1 MKYRLS
7 YLILI
12 LTLLV
17 TMLNTSPVYAA
28 NAVVGN
34 GTAASCT
41 EAAFDNAL
49 AIATSGGGTITF
61 NCGAAIKTITFTS
74 SKNIFTGNVTINGN
88 NLIILSGGPGVR
100 HFFIND
106 GLTFTLQN
114 ITLRDGDSPVGGG
127 AIEASGAHIILE
139 SVKLLNNYASNQ
151 GGAIYCY
158 IGVDGTLT
166 VNNSFFENNASANGG
181 AIYNDGCTTTISNT
195 TFLTNNATASGGALH
210 NAFGASLIVN
220 DSTFQS
226 NTAQAGGGLFN
237 DSGST
242 VTLNSAT
249 FQENAALDGVG
260 LFNNSG
266 AIATLNSVTFQ
277 GNTGGYGGGLE
288 NSGAITI
295 NDSLFNS
302 NVVTGSGG
310 GIWNLNGTVTLNR
323 TTISNNSAY
332 EGGGINTYGTH
343 LQITKANIV
352 DNIATGTH
360 GGGIYHGGGTAFITD
375 ATISGNQAN
384 AATANGGGI
393 YQNSDDNLALTN
405 VTLAD
410 NQAGMLGGGFY
421 HFGRYAVLTNVTIA
435 NNLAGVAGDAIYEDS
450 PMTPLNPGIVQIGN
464 SVILG
469 SANNCDGGMFQS
481 LGYNLSQGTCASLTH
496 ATDQDN
502 YVGSLNL
509 SPLASNGGV
518 YPMQTMMPITGSPLI
533 DAGNNI
539 DCSSLDQRGQA
550 RPLDGDR
557 NGSALCDIG
566 AVEFI
571 PAPIFADVPM
581 SYWSVS
587 WIERLYSAGITGG
600 CANSPLRYC
609 PEDIVTRAQM
619 AVFLEKSLYG
629 PSFFPPNVTPTFG
642 DITGHWAEDWI
653 EALKAD
659 GITGGCGNGNYCPEA
674 PVTRAQ
680 MAIFLLRAKH
690 GAAYNPP
697 TATGS
702 VFGDVPAGYWA
713 AAWVERLAIE
723 GITTGCGSGNYCPE
737 NPVTRA
743 QMAVFLVKTFGL
755 P

>member
-1 MKYRLS
+1 MKHRLS
-7 YLILI
+7 YLILV
-12 LTLLV
+12 LTLLAA
-17 TMLNTSPVYAA
+17 MLNTSPVYAA

-41 EAAFDNAL
+41 EAAFDSAL
-49 AIATSGGGTITF
+49 AIATIGGGTITF
-61 NCGAAIKTITFTS
+61 NCGPAIKTITFTS
-74 SKNIFTGNVTINGN
+74 SKSILSGNVTINGN

-127 AIEASGAHIILE
+127 AIEASGAYIVLE

-195 TFLTNNATASGGALH
+195 TFLTNDATASGGALH
-210 NAFGASLIVN
+210 NAFNASLIVN
-220 DSTFQS
+220 GSTFQS
-226 NTAQAGGGLFN
+226 NTA
-237 DSGST
+237 
-242 VTLNSAT
+242 
-249 FQENAALDGVG
+249 LDGGG

-266 AIATLNSVTFQ
+266 ATATLNFVTFQ

-295 NDSLFNS
+295 NDSLFNL

-310 GIWNLNGTVTLNR
+310 GIWNLGGTVTLNR

-332 EGGGINTYGTH
+332 EGGGINTYGAD

-393 YQNSDDNLALTN
+393 YQNSDDNLTLTN

-421 HFGRYAVLTNVTIA
+421 HFGRYAILTNVTIA

-481 LGYNLSQGTCASLTH
+481 FGYNLSQGTCASLVH

-518 YPMQTMMPITGSPLI
+518 YPMQTMMPTAGSPLI
-533 DAGNNI
+533 DAGDNTI
-539 DCSSLDQRGQA
+539 CPSTDQRGQA
-550 RPLDGDR
+550 RPLDGDG

-587 WIERLYSAGITGG
+587 WVERLYSAGITGG

-609 PEDIVTRAQM
+609 PENIVTRAQM
-619 AVFLEKSLYG
+619 AVFLEKSLHG
-629 PSFFPPNVTPTFG
+629 PSFVPANVTPTFG

-659 GITGGCGNGNYCPEA
+659 GITGGCGSGNYCPDA

-680 MAIFLLRAKH
+680 MAIFLLRSKH
-690 GAAYNPP
+690 GVAYNPP
-697 TATGS
+697 SATGS

-713 AAWVERLAIE
+713 ADWIERLATE
-723 GITTGCGSGNYCPE
+723 GITAGCGSGNYCPE